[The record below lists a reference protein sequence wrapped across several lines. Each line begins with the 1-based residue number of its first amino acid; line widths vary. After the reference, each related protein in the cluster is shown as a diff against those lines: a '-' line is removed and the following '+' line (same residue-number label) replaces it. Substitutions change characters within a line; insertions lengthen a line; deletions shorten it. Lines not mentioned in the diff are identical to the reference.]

1 METIKAQQASARPS
15 QRANFLSALKG
26 IARSLRISGLQS
38 QLIVPYVI
46 LTLVLAFIG
55 IFIITR
61 LVVFSKTDAF
71 ANRMA
76 ETSRVAGDNIVRHE
90 RNQLDELRRLIWTE
104 GIAQAI
110 FDRDAEQI
118 SAIVQPYVIG
128 ATFDVVTA
136 VDLNG
141 EEILTFGLQPGGQE
155 FRSAE
160 GSKIAGL
167 PIVRKILS
175 SEADTEGDKF
185 VGLVPLNQGWTLF
198 TSAPVRDENGTLAGV
213 ILAGTY
219 LDRLVNELR
228 AQSTA
233 DYMLMIDQNQQILY
247 TDLSE
252 PEEGYEPLLQIAQE
266 TAMSGLTNMREVQLN
281 GRPYQVAFSPLIVRG
296 QQLGRLGIILNTEQM
311 VSSILTSR
319 NQFIV
324 LFFLGTVMVFVLGYM
339 LANNLARPIL
349 KLRNLSQAVAEGDL
363 DQRINLQR
371 EDEIGELADAFDTMT
386 VKLKDRT
393 EEADRLFAVT
403 QQRNRELVEINEK
416 LEQTQLQL
424 IQSEKLAS
432 IGQLTAGIVHDVKN
446 PFAVIMGMAEVLSED
461 ENLDETTRHSLR
473 VMRESAVKGNKIVSD
488 LLKFARQQKPEMHNA
503 DMRETIEASV
513 RLTAYLTRP
522 FNLVKELPDTPVMMT
537 FDSQQIEQVLINM
550 IHNAI
555 QAMPK
560 HGLLRVA
567 LEQHNDEAHVIIQD
581 SGCGIAPEHLRRV
594 FDPFF
599 TTKPEGQGTGLGLS
613 TSYGIIKNHG
623 GWIDVESEVGK
634 GTTFTIVIPAVQPN
648 LEVGETTP

>member
-1 METIKAQQASARPS
+1 MDTIKAQQASARPS
-15 QRANFLSALKG
+15 QRANILSDLKG

-46 LTLVLAFIG
+46 LTLLLAFIG

-90 RNQLDELRRLIWTE
+90 RNQLDELRRMIWTE
-104 GIAQAI
+104 GMAQAI
-110 FDRDAEQI
+110 FDRDAEKI
-118 SAIVQPYVIG
+118 STIVQPYVIG

-175 SEADTEGDKF
+175 SEADTEGDKY

-213 ILAGTY
+213 VLAGTY

-233 DYMLMIDQNQQILY
+233 DYMLVIDQNQQILF

-266 TAMSGLTNMREVQLN
+266 TAMSGLTNMREVRLN

-324 LFFLGTVMVFVLGYM
+324 LFFLGTLMVFILGYM

-393 EEADRLFAVT
+393 EEAARLYTVT
-403 QQRNRELVEINEK
+403 EQRNRELVEINEK

-488 LLKFARQQKPEMHNA
+488 LLKFARQQKPEMRYA

-522 FNLVKELPDTPVMMT
+522 FNLIKELPETPVMMT

-555 QAMPK
+555 QAMQK
-560 HGLLRVA
+560 HGKLRIA
-567 LEQHNDEAHVIIQD
+567 LEPHGDEVHLIIQD

-623 GWIDVESEVGK
+623 GWIDVESEVGV

>member
-1 METIKAQQASARPS
+1 MDTLKAQQAPARPS
-15 QRANFLSALKG
+15 QRANLLADLKG

-46 LTLVLAFIG
+46 LTLLLAFIG

-90 RNQLDELRRLIWTE
+90 RNQLDELRRMTWTE
-104 GIAQAI
+104 GMAQAI
-110 FDRDAEQI
+110 FDRDAEKI
-118 SAIVQPYVIG
+118 SAIVQPYVLG
-128 ATFDVVTA
+128 TTFDVVTA

-141 EEILTFGLQPGGQE
+141 EEILTLGLPPGEQE
-155 FRSAE
+155 LRSAE

-167 PIVRKILS
+167 PIVRKILG
-175 SEADTEGDKF
+175 SEADTEGDKY

-233 DYMLMIDQNQQILY
+233 DYILVIDQNQQILF

-252 PEEGYEPLLQIAQE
+252 PEEGYAPLLQIAQE
-266 TAMSGLTNMREVQLN
+266 TAMSGLTNMREVRLN

-324 LFFLGTVMVFVLGYM
+324 LFFLGTVMVFILGYM

-363 DQRINLQR
+363 NQRINLHR

-393 EEADRLFAVT
+393 EEAARLYTVT
-403 QQRNRELVEINEK
+403 EQRNRELVEINEK

-488 LLKFARQQKPEMHNA
+488 LLKFARQQKPEMHYA

-522 FNLVKELPDTPVMMT
+522 FNLVKELPETPVMMS

-555 QAMPK
+555 QAMQK
-560 HGLLRVA
+560 HGKLRIA
-567 LEQHNDEAHVIIQD
+567 LEPHGDEAHLIIQD
-581 SGCGIAPEHLRRV
+581 SGCGIAPEHLRRI

-623 GWIDVESEVGK
+623 GRIDVESEVGT
-634 GTTFTIVIPAVQPN
+634 GTTFTIVIPTVQPT
-648 LEVGETTP
+648 LAVGETTP

>member
-488 LLKFARQQKPEMHNA
+488 LLKFARQQKPEMHYA

-567 LEQHNDEAHVIIQD
+567 LEQHDDEAHVIIQD

>member
-1 METIKAQQASARPS
+1 MDTIKAQQASARPS
-15 QRANFLSALKG
+15 QRANFLYDIKG

-46 LTLVLAFIG
+46 LTLLLAFIG

-76 ETSRVAGDNIVRHE
+76 ETSRVSGDNIVRHE
-90 RNQLDELRRLIWTE
+90 RNQLDELRRMIWTE

-118 SAIVQPYVIG
+118 TAIVQPYLLDT
-128 ATFDVVTA
+128 TFDVVTA

-141 EEILTFGLQPGGQE
+141 EEILTLGLPPGGQE
-155 FRSAE
+155 LQSAE

-175 SEADTEGDKF
+175 SEADTEGDKY

-219 LDRLVNELR
+219 LDHLIDELR

-233 DYMLMIDQNQQILY
+233 DYMLVIDKNQQILY

-252 PEEGYEPLLQIAQE
+252 PEEGYDPLLQIAQE
-266 TAMSGLTNMREVQLN
+266 TAMSGLTNMREVRLN

-324 LFFLGTVMVFVLGYM
+324 LFFLGTVMIIVLGYM

-393 EEADRLFAVT
+393 EEAARLYTVT
-403 QQRNRELVEINEK
+403 EQRNRELEEINEK

-488 LLKFARQQKPEMHNA
+488 LLKFARQQKPEMRYA

-522 FNLVKELPDTPVMMT
+522 FNLVKELPTTPVMMT

-555 QAMPK
+555 QAMQK

-567 LEQHNDEAHVIIQD
+567 LEQHGDEVHVIIQD
-581 SGCGIAPEHLRRV
+581 SGCGIAPEHLRRI

-599 TTKPEGQGTGLGLS
+599 TTKSEGQGTGLGLS

-623 GWIDVESEVGK
+623 GRIDVESEVGT
-634 GTTFTIVIPAVQPN
+634 GTTFTIVLPAVQPN

>member
-1 METIKAQQASARPS
+1 MDTLKAQQAPARPS
-15 QRANFLSALKG
+15 QRANLLADLKG

-46 LTLVLAFIG
+46 LTLLLAFIG

-90 RNQLDELRRLIWTE
+90 RNQLDELRRMTWTE
-104 GIAQAI
+104 GMAQAI
-110 FDRDAEQI
+110 FDRDAEKI
-118 SAIVQPYVIG
+118 SAIVQPYVLG
-128 ATFDVVTA
+128 TTFDVVTA

-141 EEILTFGLQPGGQE
+141 EEILTLGLPPGEQE
-155 FRSAE
+155 LRSAE

-167 PIVRKILS
+167 PIVRKILG
-175 SEADTEGDKF
+175 SEADTEGDKY

-233 DYMLMIDQNQQILY
+233 DYILVIDQNQQILF

-252 PEEGYEPLLQIAQE
+252 PEEGYAPLLQIAQE
-266 TAMSGLTNMREVQLN
+266 TAMSGLTNMREVRLN

-324 LFFLGTVMVFVLGYM
+324 LFFLGTVMVFILGYM

-363 DQRINLQR
+363 NQRINLHR

-393 EEADRLFAVT
+393 EEAARLYTVT
-403 QQRNRELVEINEK
+403 EQRNRELVEINEK

-488 LLKFARQQKPEMHNA
+488 LLKFARQQKPEMHYA

-522 FNLVKELPDTPVMMT
+522 FNLVKELPETPVMMS

-555 QAMPK
+555 QAMQK
-560 HGLLRVA
+560 HGKLRIA
-567 LEQHNDEAHVIIQD
+567 LEPHGDEAHLIIQD
-581 SGCGIAPEHLRRV
+581 SGCGIAPEHLRRI

-623 GWIDVESEVGK
+623 GRIDVESEVGA
-634 GTTFTIVIPAVQPN
+634 GTTFTIVIPTVQPT
-648 LEVGETTP
+648 LVVGETTP